1 MFKAVEWGEFMR
13 GSIANCETQ
22 AEKTVLC
29 RGHRDNDSYW
39 KSVGQRMEKCR
50 R

>member
-22 AEKTVLC
+22 AEKTVLAEATETMT
-29 RGHRDNDSYW
+29 RTEDR
-39 KSVGQRMEKCR
+39 
-50 R
+50 